1 MSYCVNCGVELDRT
15 LKSCPLC
22 ETPVINPRDIDQK
35 EDASTFPKEKG
46 QVETVRKKDLGIF
59 TFAMLMAIGI
69 TCGLLN
75 LLVFQT
81 NAWSL
86 LIIGACLVIWVFVMP
101 AFIRAKLSAYTY
113 LLFDGVAV
121 LVYLYLI
128 THVIGRSEWFFNL
141 GLPITVWVFLI
152 LEIFALCLKKGKV
165 SFLTVPLYIL
175 SAAAILCVGLEI
187 MIDMYLHGVVHIV
200 WSAVVLTVC
209 VIIDIAL
216 IMLLS
221 IKRLRNAVRRR
232 LHF

>member
-1 MSYCVNCGVELDRT
+1 MSYCVNCGVELDHT

-22 ETPVINPRDIDQK
+22 ETPVINPRDIERK
-35 EDASTFPKEKG
+35 EEISTFPKEKG

-75 LLVFQT
+75 LFVFQS

-86 LIIGACLVIWVFVMP
+86 LIIGACLVIWVFIMP
-101 AFIRAKLSAYTY
+101 AFIKAKLTVYTFI
-113 LLFDGVAV
+113 LFDGIAV
-121 LVYLYLI
+121 GVYLYLI
-128 THVIGRSEWFFNL
+128 THVIGHAGWFFCL
-141 GLPITVWVFLI
+141 GLPITVWVFVI
-152 LEIFALCLKKGKV
+152 LEILALCFGKGKV
-165 SFLTVPLYIL
+165 SFLTVPLYLL
-175 SAAAILCVGLEI
+175 SAAAVLCVGLEV
-187 MIDMYLHGVVHIV
+187 MIDIYLRGSVHIV

-209 VIIDIAL
+209 AILDMAL

>member
-1 MSYCVNCGVELDRT
+1 MSYCVNCGVELDST

-22 ETPVINPRDIDQK
+22 ETPVINPREMMTK
-35 EDASTFPKEKG
+35 EGISTFPKEKG
-46 QVETVRKKDLGIF
+46 QVETVRRKDLGIF

-75 LLVFQT
+75 LLVFQST
-81 NAWSL
+81 AWSL

-101 AFIRAKLSAYTY
+101 AFIKAKLSAYAY
-113 LLFDGVAV
+113 LAFDGMAI

-128 THVIGRSEWFFNL
+128 THVSGHFEWFLQL
-141 GLPITVWVFLI
+141 GAPITVWVFLI
-152 LEIFALCLKKGKV
+152 LESIAICLKKGKV
-165 SFLTVPLYIL
+165 SFLTIPLYLL
-175 SAAAILCVGLEI
+175 SAAAVFCVGLEI
-187 MIDMYLHGVVHIV
+187 MIDIYLQGSVHIV

-209 VIIDIAL
+209 VILDIAL